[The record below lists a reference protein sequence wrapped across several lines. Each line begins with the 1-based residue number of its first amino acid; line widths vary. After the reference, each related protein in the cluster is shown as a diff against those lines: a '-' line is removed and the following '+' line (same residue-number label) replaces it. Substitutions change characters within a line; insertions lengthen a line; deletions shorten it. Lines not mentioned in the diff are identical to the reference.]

1 MFGFFRERCNDLE
14 AINGMVKL
22 PDHIPFHSAKNPK
35 DFTDNF
41 DCVFWAGDLNF
52 RIDLPRDEVIQKLAN
67 NTSILEYDQL
77 NNLRC
82 TGKIF
87 RNYSEMDIHF
97 PPSYKYNLGTDDW
110 DDVKNRTPSYCDR
123 VLYKHLPTTRVEP
136 VKYDSIQVI
145 KDSDHKPVWAL
156 FNVELK
162 PGTSEIPLSGGLFN
176 HDIYMEGL
184 KARYEKLEILENAI
198 RDWDHDVDLVPD
210 LQTEIVQVATR
221 LITS

>member
-1 MFGFFRERCNDLE
+1 ME
-14 AINGMVKL
+14 AINAMVKL

-52 RIDLPRDEVIQKLAN
+52 RICHLQRDEVIQKLAN
-67 NTSILEYDQL
+67 NESILKYDQL
-77 NNLRC
+77 NRLRR
-82 TGKIF
+82 TGIIF

-176 HDIYMEGL
+176 HTIYMEGL
-184 KARYEKLEILENAI
+184 KARYENSELI
-198 RDWDHDVDLVPD
+198 DLTMD
-210 LQTEIVQVATR
+210 SDNEGFYDDESQDAQEVQDE
-221 LITS
+221 